1 MQTPA
6 PICCAYK
13 GSVCNNPCMANN
25 DPQVTEDVVDE
36 ASGESRK
43 NGSAP
48 FKRAIVNMIGGLA
61 ANAGGNTLT
70 TLTPQL
76 MSLHTADPGSTGAS
90 EITGAAATAAGYVKK
105 AITWNPSTGGVG
117 DDVATIT
124 GAPIQFDVPAGDIRF
139 YGVWQGG
146 TYLYGKALNPQV
158 NLSVAGKVT
167 VSPSHSYGLND

>member
-1 MQTPA
+1 
-6 PICCAYK
+6 
-13 GSVCNNPCMANN
+13 MAK
-25 DPQVTEDVVDE
+25 DPEVTTEE
-36 ASGESRK
+36 AVEEFLGEGRV
-43 NGSAP
+43 NGSAA
-48 FKRAIVNMIGGLA
+48 FKKAIVNMIGGLA

-76 MSLHTADPGSTGAS
+76 ISLHTGDPGSTGAN
-90 EITGAAATAAGYVKK
+90 EITGAAATAAGYAKK
-105 AITWNPSTGGVG
+105 AVTWNPATGGAG

-124 GAPIQFDVPAGDIRF
+124 GTAIQFDVPAGDIRF

-167 VSPSHSYGLND
+167 VTPSHSYGLNP